1 MNLKFYLLSLLLL
14 AGQAMAQN
22 NNRGRARPDYN
33 PENLTDAQRRESE
46 SFVHQG
52 KSQRLAIEG
61 CAKEADVGLT
71 DAETKLFQEN
81 PSKAYEQ
88 FGDKLKKA
96 QELCGGQAEVKGLGL
111 SPEMAGAISK
121 AYTMVI
127 GVAGAGGGLKLKD
140 LDAVAAKRQE
150 QADALKPAEGE
161 PELTGDAK
169 QAHDD
174 AQAKAD
180 EAKQDAEG
188 EDDRDN
194 TDYCKYI
201 AVGTE
206 AIAMVQQTMA
216 QQEINRVPLEE
227 ESNAQR
233 ASLMRVSRGY
243 EERAKNAN
251 TQFIGWGATSGCY
264 AVMMFTPISQASAS
278 AWQNWLKLGATGFLA
293 KVFYDQR
300 EGFREASN
308 KTKKVAN
315 LLPGTG
321 DCNPHTDRDCYCSE
335 PTTMNHP
342 QYCVPY
348 LHKNQ
353 IRDAGISM
361 RTACINNQAQ
371 ADPQCRCL
379 ADDSCVHTGIDT
391 MFKIDGIAGQ
401 VNPAMLN
408 DLKGLSSGTAASFLN
423 TDATNRNLSAARNAM
438 RKADEELAKLAPPN
452 PSLSPAQQKE
462 AAFLEAQGVPA
473 TLSKAIA
480 STDLGGKDP
489 VKTLASFQSSFTP
502 PSQATK
508 STSFN
513 ASVRDAPGG
522 SGLRPKQAAKKD
534 AAANPF
540 AKFMNQGKAKAAPTG
555 NILNLAQKAEAQ
567 AQISNRKE
575 TSVFEIIS
583 RRYQVSAWRRLELD
597 KDF

>member
-46 SFVHQG
+46 SFVHEG
-52 KSQRLAIEG
+52 KTQRVMMEE
-61 CAKEADVGLT
+61 CAGLS
-71 DAETKLFQEN
+71 ESESKLFQEN
-81 PSKAYEQ
+81 PDQAYKQ
-88 FGDKLKKA
+88 FGDKLNEGMRTC
-96 QELCGGQAEVKGLGL
+96 QGQAEVKGMGL

-127 GVAGAGGGLKLKD
+127 GMTGVGGGLKLTN
-140 LDAVAAKRQE
+140 LDDIAADRQAD
-150 QADALKPAEGE
+150 ADALKAGEGE

-194 TDYCKYI
+194 TDYCKYV

-216 QQEINRVPLEE
+216 QQEINNVPLEQ
-227 ESNAQR
+227 ESSAQR
-233 ASLMRVSRGY
+233 ASLMRVARGY
-243 EERAKNAN
+243 KEREKNAQ
-251 TQFIGWGATSGCY
+251 TQTMGWGVTTGCY
-264 AVMMFTPISQASAS
+264 AAMMMRPSVSKS
-278 AWQNWLKLGATGFLA
+278 AWQNWLKLGSSGFLTM
-293 KVFYDQR
+293 VFNGHR
-300 EGFREASN
+300 KGFKEAHE
-308 KTKKVAN
+308 KTQKIAN
-315 LLPGTG
+315 MLPGAG

-401 VNPAMLN
+401 VNPAMLS
-408 DLKGLSSGTAASFLN
+408 DLKGLSSGTAAGLLN
-423 TDATNRNLSAARNAM
+423 TDAINRNISAARNAM

-452 PSLSPAQQKE
+452 SSLSPAQQKE

-502 PSQATK
+502 PSQTTK